1 MSDGTYVTLKI
12 LKPSLHPYEVDI
24 ATALCSKQL
33 ASDPLNH
40 CVPIYE
46 VIKVPD
52 DNDMVILVMPLLR
65 DWRDPE
71 FETVGEGVD
80 FFRQLFEVRICKLF
94 VKWYT

>member
-12 LKPSLHPYEVDI
+12 LKPSLHPYEVNI
-24 ATALCSKQL
+24 ATSLCSKQL

-46 VIKVPD
+46 VLKVPE

-65 DWRDPE
+65 GWREPE

-80 FFRQLFEVRICKLF
+80 FFRQIFEVWVCKLF
-94 VKWYT
+94 VKWSI